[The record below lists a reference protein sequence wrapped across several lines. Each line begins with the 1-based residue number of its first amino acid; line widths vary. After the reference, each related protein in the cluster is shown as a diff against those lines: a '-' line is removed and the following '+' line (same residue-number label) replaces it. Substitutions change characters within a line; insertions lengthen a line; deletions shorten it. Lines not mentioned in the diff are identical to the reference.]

1 MLKIEDDMDEKTMCV
16 AQKQEKTNE
25 DKETDVVSV
34 ENWKEDSD
42 RGWVWSK

>member
-1 MLKIEDDMDEKTMCV
+1 MLKNEVEMDEKTMCL
-16 AQKQEKTNE
+16 ALKQEKMNE
-25 DKETDVVSV
+25 DEETDVVSV